1 MNKDFPRIITL
12 LREEKGLSQK
22 QAASDLGISQPLL
35 SHYEKGIRECSLD
48 FVVKVADYYNVSCD
62 YLLGRS
68 VLRTE
73 SNNQMIS
80 LDDDISMYDTYTR
93 SNKISHI
100 VSFNK
105 KTIFN
110 SLGILFDQVDLLDN
124 VGLLHEC
131 SSYLFGAIYNLFRI
145 IYSSNPKN
153 PKGIFSIPEHIYRGR
168 LHAMQSI
175 SENNA
180 ESIANGLPITEYRSL
195 ERSKQTDLS
204 PEIINEQY
212 TTMSESLFTLIQ
224 STEKRIMK

>member
-1 MNKDFPRIITL
+1 MTFFSAFFSSRKWPSSTLNSSKLVSYLSFRLSSATIKPEIKPMHPARNRKSAIYFP
-12 LREEKGLSQK
+12 
-22 QAASDLGISQPLL
+22 IS
-35 SHYEKGIRECSLD
+35 C
-48 FVVKVADYYNVSCD
+48 
-62 YLLGRS
+62 
-68 VLRTE
+68 
-73 SNNQMIS
+73 
-80 LDDDISMYDTYTR
+80 
-93 SNKISHI
+93 
-100 VSFNK
+100 
-105 KTIFN
+105 FN